1 MKTAPPCTR
10 SSSYTRPTMTSL
22 TDSYL
27 WLEDVDSPASL
38 EWVREHSRE
47 AEAKLASSPQFKA
60 LEQRLLAQ
68 LNSSERIPTAQMH
81 GSLLYNFWQD
91 AEHPKGVWRRTS
103 LESYQLETPEWES
116 VLDLDRLSALEG
128 ESWVWQGARFLQP
141 FSGRALLVLS
151 RGGKDAN
158 VLREFDVLERR
169 FVVEGFNAPESKG
182 GAAWLDPDTL
192 LIARDFGLDSRG
204 ESTMTTSG
212 YPRTVRHWKRGEA
225 LEDAQT
231 MFNAEL
237 EDMGVWPFHS
247 RTRGISYHGISR
259 RPGFYTQKC
268 YLWRSGELVTLEL
281 PDDAVLDFWGEYL
294 LVSLRSEWLS
304 HPSGS
309 LLALP
314 LEEFLSGARN
324 FHRLYTPSETGA
336 LEKWVGTR
344 NHLWLSVLENVQGRI
359 LRLTPQAG
367 GWESQRVS
375 LPLEGTVDL
384 CALDADASDAYF
396 LSATDYLTPSSLYL
410 VDGEAQQKLKSL
422 PHFFNSEGLKVQ
434 QFEALSQDGTRVP
447 YSVVARADVVLDGQN
462 PTLLYGYGGFEVSLL
477 SDYDPRAG
485 IGWLEGGGIYVEA
498 NIRGG
503 GEFGPRWH
511 QAALREHRQRA
522 YDDFIAVAQD
532 LVARGFTSSAK
543 LGIWGGSN
551 GGLLTGNMLVQRPE
565 LFGAVVCQ
573 VPLLDM
579 WRYHKL
585 LAGASWI
592 AEFGDPDSPEDWAF
606 LQNYSPYQLL
616 EQGVKY
622 PPVLLTTSTR
632 DDRVHPGHA
641 RKMAARMLELGQNVL
656 FWENTEGGHAG
667 AADAGQRARMQAL
680 IFEFLRQTLG

>member
-1 MKTAPPCTR
+1 MTPP
-10 SSSYTRPTMTSL
+10 

-27 WLEDVDSPASL
+27 WLEDVDSTESL
-38 EWVREHSRE
+38 EWVREHSAK
-47 AEAKLASSPQFKA
+47 AEAQLASSSQFQA

-68 LNSSERIPTAQMH
+68 LNSSERIPSAQQH
-81 GSLLYNFWQD
+81 GGLLYNFWQD

-103 LESYQLETPEWES
+103 LESYVLEAPEWDT
-116 VLDLDRLSALEG
+116 VLDLDGLCALEG
-128 ESWVWQGARFLQP
+128 ESWVWKGANFLQP
-141 FSGRALLVLS
+141 FSGRVLLFLS
-151 RGGKDAN
+151 RGGKDAD
-158 VLREFDVLERR
+158 VMREFDVLEKR
-169 FVVEGFNAPESKG
+169 FVDGGFYAPESKG

-204 ESTMTTSG
+204 ESTVTTSG
-212 YPRTVRHWKRGEA
+212 YPRTVRLWKRGAA

-231 MFNAEL
+231 VFSAEL
-237 EDMGVWPFHS
+237 EDMTVWAFQRHA
-247 RTRGISYHGISR
+247 RGISHHVISR
-259 RPGFYTQKC
+259 KTGFYTGKD
-268 YLWRSGELVTLEL
+268 YLWRGGELVALEL
-281 PDDAVLDFWGEYL
+281 PDDAILDFWGEFM

-304 HPSGS
+304 NPSGS

-314 LEEFLSGARN
+314 LEEFLKGARD
-324 FHRLYTPSETGA
+324 FQRLYTPTETGA

-344 NHLWLSVLENVQGRI
+344 NHLWLSVLENVQGRV
-359 LRLTPQAG
+359 LRLTPHAG
-367 GWESQRVS
+367 GWEGQRVS

-384 CALDADASDAYF
+384 WALDADASDAYF
-396 LSATDYLTPSSLYL
+396 LSTTDYLTPSSLYL

-422 PHFFNSEGLKVQ
+422 PHFFNSEGLRVQ
-434 QFEALSQDGTRVP
+434 QLEALSRDGTRVP

-477 SDYDPRAG
+477 SDYNPRAG
-485 IGWLEGGGIYVEA
+485 IGWLEGGGIFVEA

-511 QAALREHRQRA
+511 QAALRENRQRA
-522 YDDFIAVAQD
+522 YDDFIAVAED
-532 LVARGFTSSAK
+532 LVARGLTSSRK

-585 LAGASWI
+585 LAGASWV

-622 PPVLLTTSTR
+622 PSVLLTTSTR

-667 AADAGQRARMQAL
+667 AADAGQRAHMQAL
-680 IFEFLRQTLG
+680 IFEFLRQTLD